1 MSDEKRDEAVEVEA
15 EVFDVPAELTAAD
28 EWLAEAREEVGALL
42 GKYGT
47 HTIETQADYRDIK
60 QSRTLLRKDIASIDQ
75 RRMDM
80 TRAVEDAVA
89 RFRTG
94 AADALEP
101 LRKVEREYKR
111 QLDEWDAGVIDRRRA
126 AMREAYAD
134 MAPALADGLCP
145 FDLVWDLRGP
155 GLKWQNR
162 STGEVRCM
170 DDLAKVVEGIAR
182 DEGTIQALDM
192 SPEERDA
199 CRAEY
204 FRTLDLGA
212 AVGRVRDERERLA
225 RIAELD
231 AQRAAQ
237 RASLEGEQT
246 SMDVSPAPELARTP
260 RRPERPAPRQA
271 APDATAGPAPRRRYV
286 FEFECDDAQLAAL
299 MAFLRANDIHGTR
312 RSA

>member
-101 LRKVEREYKR
+101 LRRVEREYKR

-126 AMREAYAD
+126 AMREAYED

-155 GLKWQNR
+155 GLKWRNR

-237 RASLEGEQT
+237 AASLEGAQT

-260 RRPERPAPRQA
+260 RRPERPAPRPA

-312 RSA
+312 RNA

>member
-1 MSDEKRDEAVEVEA
+1 MSSDERPIEVEA

-47 HTIETQADYRDIK
+47 HPIETQADYRDIK

-111 QLDEWDAGVIDRRRA
+111 QLDEWDEGVVARRRA
-126 AMREAYAD
+126 EMAATYAEL
-134 MAPALADGLCP
+134 APSLADGLCP
-145 FDLVWDLRGP
+145 FDLVWERMAKAR
-155 GLKWQNR
+155 KWLNR
-162 STGEVRCM
+162 STGEQRCM
-170 DDLAKVVEGIAR
+170 DDLAKVVEGMAR
-182 DEGTIQALDM
+182 DEQTIQALDM
-192 SPEERDA
+192 DPQERDA

-204 FRTLDLGA
+204 FRTLDLAA
-212 AVGRVRDERERLA
+212 AVGRVRDERERRA
-225 RIAELD
+225 RLAELD
-231 AQRAAQ
+231 AQRAEQEASMRAARAAQ
-237 RASLEGEQT
+237 QT
-246 SMDVSPAPELARTP
+246 LAPEAAPAPTAAASAPQTAPQPPTGAAAAEP
-260 RRPERPAPRQA
+260 PA
-271 APDATAGPAPRRRYV
+271 TRRYV
-286 FEFECDDAQLAAL
+286 FEFECTDAQLHAL
-299 MAFLRANDIHGTR
+299 MGFLRANGIHGTR

>member
-1 MSDEKRDEAVEVEA
+1 MSDEKRDEAVKVEA

-28 EWLAEAREEVGALL
+28 EWLADARDEVGALL

-47 HTIETQADYRDIK
+47 HPIETQADYRDIK

-101 LRKVEREYKR
+101 LRKVEREYKA

-162 STGEVRCM
+162 STGEGRCM

-237 RASLEGEQT
+237 AASLKEAQT
-246 SMDVSPAPELARTP
+246 SMDVSPAPAQARTP
-260 RRPERPAPRQA
+260 RRPERPAPRPA
-271 APDATAGPAPRRRYV
+271 ATDATAGPAPRRRYV
-286 FEFECDDAQLAAL
+286 FEFECTNAQLDAL
-299 MAFLRANDIHGTR
+299 MAFLRENDIHGTR
-312 RSA
+312 RNV

>member
-1 MSDEKRDEAVEVEA
+1 MASDERDEAVNVEA

-28 EWLAEAREEVGALL
+28 EWLAEARDEVGALL

-47 HTIETQADYRDIK
+47 HAIETQADYRDIK

-162 STGEVRCM
+162 STGEGRCM

-237 RASLEGEQT
+237 RASLEGAQT
-246 SMDVSPAPELARTP
+246 SMDVSPAPERARTP
-260 RRPERPAPRQA
+260 RRPERPATRPA

-286 FEFECDDAQLAAL
+286 FEFECDAMQLDAL

-312 RSA
+312 RNA